1 MLLALAGCGD
11 KDFKNQPRPPVAV
24 QLTGVITK
32 SKVVVSP
39 NRLGGGPIVL
49 TVSNQTP
56 DSHKVQLV
64 GNATGGNQSTKVQQ
78 VKETV
83 GPVNPMDTATI
94 QQTLPEG
101 QYEVRALFEKAIP
114 ESKRVEPAT
123 LIIGRSRP
131 SGSNKLLLP

>member
-1 MLLALAGCGD
+1 M
-11 KDFKNQPRPPVAV
+11 PV

-39 NRLGGGPIVL
+39 NRLGAGPIVL
-49 TVSNQTP
+49 TVSNQTS

-64 GNATGGNQSTKVQQ
+64 GTATGGNQSIKVRQ

-101 QYEVRALFEKAIP
+101 QYEIRALFEKAVP
-114 ESKRVEPAT
+114 EDKTIESAT
-123 LIIGRSRP
+123 LVIGPSRP